1 MKSRLFSLAT
11 GLLIMLLA
19 TTGAMA
25 QQRKEYKHYT
35 VDGGTA
41 GVAST
46 PAMLFDDDTST
57 KWCVTHLGNPTYV
70 EFQSYAPI
78 TLVGYKLATGDDTS
92 KYPGRNPKSWTIKA
106 KANADD
112 EWTTLQEVT
121 DDESL
126 QAVDQTYYSFDFS
139 SLRGPYQ
146 YFRLEINAVESGTEF
161 QLSEF
166 RFIAQ
171 YYADDLSMGEILGI
185 QDQYLYT
192 GEDIEVPYSVQSAV
206 GVDLT
211 EGTDFETTL
220 TFEGAEVQTVK
231 ALGEYKLAVTG
242 KGDYHGTTYKYF
254 SVTDVTGIGS
264 STTSNSYLP
273 YNSIRS
279 YTISQQIYTADE
291 LDPHVVGNYII
302 DFSLKCNSGSGQ
314 ARKFDVYMVNTDKA
328 NFKTSSSYSTKS
340 SDWVQVSANDLV
352 FSGRVIIERGEW
364 TKFNLQKPF
373 RYDGRNLLLVIHDHT
388 GTYLTTSQHS
398 FAAYY
403 ATNQA
408 LFLGDNKSNPNPTTI
423 DNQTFGSMSTSKCH
437 LLMTIR
443 NLDNFTLA
451 DDDREEV
458 ESEQNQARIDRMA
471 GLNANV
477 ILDGRTLERSGSW
490 NTLCLPFDL
499 SDFIGTPLEGA
510 SLKTLSSSSFADGV
524 LTLNFTTAT
533 AIEAGKP
540 YLVRWESPREN
551 SQDPLFQGMKVKSV
565 VPEDY
570 DVATDVISMK
580 GVFSPVVFEAG
591 TPRKDILFIGGDGML
606 HYPDGTTDTNINAFR
621 SYFQLAEGYE
631 AGEPAEG
638 ASGVKAFRLNFD
650 DSAATDIVLT
660 TDSST
665 DDTAAEWYDLAGR
678 RLSHKPSAP
687 GIYIHDGKKVFVR

>member
-1 MKSRLFSLAT
+1 MKSRLFSLAA

-35 VDGGTA
+35 VDSGTA

-78 TLVGYKLATGDDTS
+78 TPVGYKLATGDDTS
-92 KYPGRNPKSWTIKA
+92 KYPGRNPQSWTIKA

-126 QAVDQTYYSFDFS
+126 QDVDQTFYSFDFS

-146 YFRLEINAVESGTEF
+146 YFRLEVNSVESGTEF

-185 QDQYLYT
+185 QDQYIYT

-254 SVTDVTGIGS
+254 SVTDGTGIGS
-264 STTSNSYLP
+264 PVTSQDYYPFVSG
-273 YNSIRS
+273 YNF
-279 YTISQQIYTADE
+279 TLSQQIYTADE
-291 LDPHVVGNYII
+291 FDPQAKGNYII
-302 DFSLKCNSGSGQ
+302 DFSLLCNAGRS
-314 ARKFDVYMVNTDKA
+314 KDTTIDVYMVNTDKA
-328 NFKTSSSYSTKS
+328 NFKASQSTNACK
-340 SDWVQVSANDLV
+340 DWVQVSANDLV
-352 FSGRVIIERGEW
+352 FSGTVEFKGGKW

-373 RYDGRNLLLVIHDHT
+373 RYDGRNLLLVIYSRVANRLASSEH
-388 GTYLTTSQHS
+388 Y
-398 FAAYY
+398 FASYY
-403 ATNQA
+403 ATNQTVGISGNSA
-408 LFLGDNKSNPNPTTI
+408 IPDPTII
-423 DNQTFGSMSTSKCH
+423 DKNTQGAVFSSKCH

-443 NLDNFTLA
+443 DLDNFTLA
-451 DDDREEV
+451 EDDRNEV
-458 ESEQNQARIDRMA
+458 ESEQNQARIDRMT

-477 ILDGRTLERSGSW
+477 ILDGRTLVRSGSW

-499 SDFIGTPLEGA
+499 SDFSGTPLEGA
-510 SLKTLSSSSFADGV
+510 SLKKLSSSSFADGV

-580 GVFSPVVFEAG
+580 GVFSPVVFETG

-660 TDSST
+660 TDSNT